1 MKRSF
6 SLPSALYLALF
17 FTYLF
22 GPLVVMVITAFN
34 SASFPRVSPWEC
46 LTSDWFGKLAAD
58 ERLLQGIGN
67 SVIIGFGVVCIAVP
81 IGLAAAIMLSQVGDR
96 LRAALYT
103 VFIAPILVPGVVIGL
118 STLIFWD
125 RAGMFFGAD
134 YDSFFYDGIFLTIAG
149 QVTFIASYSM
159 LVFLSRIQR
168 FDPTLTEAAL
178 DMGATPTQ
186 AFVKVLLPF
195 MAPAIG
201 SAAVLAFLASME
213 NYNTTVFTVVA
224 DSTFTTV
231 LASKVRYGLDP
242 SISAVAVLIVGGTLV
257 FATIFE
263 AWRRR
268 AEKIEKGTLPMD
280 RPLVR
285 TLSHPGTVAG
295 IMAALVA
302 GALWWGSVTDSSQC
316 ELQILEQK
324 RAVQEELRQERLK
337 RIEEAEAAK
346 KAEEGAATTPAPGG
360 VFAPGGL
367 APGGASGGAAPS
379 PFSPGSLSPGGGS
392 GAGAPAP
399 SSPFSPG
406 SLAPGGGAS
415 APASPFSPGSLAP
428 GGGSA
433 PAAPSSPFSPG
444 SLAPGSSAD

>member
-1 MKRSF
+1 MKRSY
-6 SLPSALYLALF
+6 SLPSALYLLLF

-22 GPLVVMVITAFN
+22 GPLAVMAMTAFN
-34 SASFPRVSPWEC
+34 SASFPRISPWDC
-46 LTSDWFGKLAAD
+46 LTTDWFSKLAAD
-58 ERLLQGIGN
+58 ERLLEGIGN
-67 SVIIGFGVVCIAVP
+67 SVVIGFGVVCIAVP
-81 IGLAAAIMLSQVGDR
+81 IGLAAAITLSQVGER

-125 RAGMFFGAD
+125 RAGSALGAS
-134 YDSFFYDGIFLTIAG
+134 YDSLFYDGIFLTIAG

-224 DSTFTTV
+224 ESTFTTV
-231 LASKVRYGLDP
+231 LASKVRYGIDP
-242 SISAVAVLIVGGTLV
+242 SISAVAVIIVGGTLV
-257 FATIFE
+257 FATVFE

-268 AEKIEKGTLPMD
+268 AARLEAGTLPMD
-280 RPLVR
+280 RPLLR
-285 TLSHPGTVAG
+285 RLSHPATVAG

-302 GALWWGSVTDSSQC
+302 GVLWWGSQNDSAQC

-324 RAVQEELRQERLK
+324 RAVQEQLRAERLK
-337 RIEEAEAAK
+337 AIEDAEAAR
-346 KAEEGAATTPAPGG
+346 KAQEGDAAPEAPAQGGQGGG

-367 APGGASGGAAPS
+367 APGGAAPAPAS
-379 PFSPGSLSPGGGS
+379 
-392 GAGAPAP
+392 PAP

-406 SLAPGGGAS
+406 SLAPGGS
-415 APASPFSPGSLAP
+415 S
-428 GGGSA
+428 
-433 PAAPSSPFSPG
+433 APSSPFSPG
-444 SLAPGSSAD
+444 SLAPGGSSAPSSPFSPGNLAPGGGG

>member
-22 GPLVVMVITAFN
+22 GPLAVMVITAFN

-46 LTSDWFGKLAAD
+46 LTSGWFSKLASDA
-58 ERLLQGIGN
+58 RLLEGIGN
-67 SVIIGFGVVCIAVP
+67 SVVIGFGVVCIAVP
-81 IGLAAAIMLSQVGDR
+81 IGLAAAIMLSQVGEKM
-96 LRAALYT
+96 RAALYT
-103 VFIAPILVPGVVIGL
+103 IFIAPILVPGVVIGL

-125 RAGMFFGAD
+125 RAGVFVGAA

-195 MAPAIG
+195 MTPAIA

-213 NYNTTVFTVVA
+213 NYNTTVFTIVA
-224 DSTFTTV
+224 ESTFTTV

-257 FATIFE
+257 FATVFE

-285 TLSHPGTVAG
+285 ALSHPGTVAG

-302 GALWWGSVTDSSQC
+302 GALWWGSTQDSSVC
-316 ELQILEQK
+316 EMRILDDK
-324 RAVQEELRQERLK
+324 RAVQEQLRQERLK
-337 RIEEAEAAK
+337 AIEAAEAAK
-346 KAEEGAATTPAPGG
+346 KAREGAAPAAKPASPFSPGD
-360 VFAPGGL
+360 L
-367 APGGASGGAAPS
+367 APGGAAP
-379 PFSPGSLSPGGGS
+379 
-392 GAGAPAP
+392 
-399 SSPFSPG
+399 
-406 SLAPGGGAS
+406 
-415 APASPFSPGSLAP
+415 APASPFSPGGLAP
-428 GGGSA
+428 GGSA
-433 PAAPSSPFSPG
+433 PAPASPFSPG
-444 SLAPGSSAD
+444 GLAPGAPPPAPASPFAPSGLAPGAD